1 MNAIELIRQFLV
13 DRLGV
18 AESAVVPGAALA
30 ELGVDSLM
38 LAELMFEAEDRL
50 GIEIPSD
57 QTPPKSVADMVAVIE
72 SLVPSKTE

>member
-18 AESAVVPGAALA
+18 AEAAVVPEAVLA

-38 LAELMFEAEDRL
+38 LAELLFEAEDHL
-50 GIEIPSD
+50 GTEIPSD
-57 QTPPKSVADMVAVIE
+57 QTPPKTVADMVAVIDA
-72 SLVPSKTE
+72 LMPSKTE